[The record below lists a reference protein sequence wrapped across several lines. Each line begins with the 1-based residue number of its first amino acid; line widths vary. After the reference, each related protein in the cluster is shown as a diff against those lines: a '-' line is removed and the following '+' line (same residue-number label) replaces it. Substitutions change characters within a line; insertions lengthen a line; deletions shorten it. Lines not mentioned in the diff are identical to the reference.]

1 MKNESV
7 GIAADRPTELAV
19 RLYRSRVLIAIGFG
33 LCCAAGLLLTA
44 GKELNQAAYVDPYI
58 YAGYIHDYPALLARF
73 GTTYYSERIAFI
85 YPERLLTHLF
95 GLEGGYFAFRF
106 AALAAAIAAVFAVGL
121 RFYGYA
127 PAILAAVWLAFT
139 PWLPRS
145 LFWTYPD
152 GAAVVY
158 LLVGAAFLLVPI
170 QRRLIWHVVAGAAF
184 ALAVDCNLFLLLICG
199 LVGPGWAF
207 FYRREGINWL
217 ARAILALAV
226 GFFATY
232 LALALLFYLRFPA
245 YGFSFELRSIQEAI
259 TELGGKQKIWYA
271 PLSSAIW
278 EDHDFKLLIP
288 VTLLLATFA
297 VIARRSATVRA
308 PTDCTDF
315 GVFAVI
321 YLASI
326 ICLFLLFHF
335 GLHGFVLTDYA
346 YTVFALPSCV
356 LALIVLGGEAERR
369 GGRIFGMPALYGG
382 SALILLW
389 WLAYPILPHLQIASS
404 FYFWVAVAVATVTA
418 AIASRRIAVT
428 AMVLIGGTALLSL
441 CLYQTSYYQI
451 RTASPDEETT
461 QWDIYHGGIF
471 LQQFVNA
478 NIQPSQAL
486 GFWYTGDH
494 DSYLNSVQS
503 MYLWLY
509 TRVFPE
515 NSTGMPL
522 VDEQFRNRIARGMPP
537 VSLPIRALILL
548 GLSDAE
554 TDVGLDA
561 LKAAGLPFG
570 DVTIARTHFQGQLWG
585 YTAVLIEMNPPTKTI
600 GPLLRDVPV
609 ANLNDRDKLALSL
622 ASFRPVNGATI
633 SLLADA
639 LRLTTSNPQWSYSL
653 TGKLQPELVSV
664 HGSIVVRVRLQVA
677 EGKVGV
683 AVSTIGSIS
692 KFIREV
698 GVDAAPEMRE
708 VDLEIPDA
716 SAADLLILRNQSPSG
731 RSRAVVYSVDL
742 LRPK

>member
-95 GLEGGYFAFRF
+95 RPGGRLFCIPVCGVGRSDSGGFCCWVALLRLC
-106 AALAAAIAAVFAVGL
+106 AGDSHGCLARIHALAAAVPVLDI
-121 RFYGYA
+121 
-127 PAILAAVWLAFT
+127 
-139 PWLPRS
+139 PR
-145 LFWTYPD
+145 W
-152 GAAVVY
+152 G
-158 LLVGAAFLLVPI
+158 G
-170 QRRLIWHVVAGAAF
+170 RRLSACRRGVPLGSDPKAPDLARRSWRRLS
-184 ALAVDCNLFLLLICG
+184 LAVDCNLFLLLICG

-335 GLHGFVLTDYA
+335 GLHGFVMTDYA

-382 SALILLW
+382 SALMLLW

-478 NIQPSQAL
+478 NIQPSQAS

-494 DSYLNSVQS
+494 
-503 MYLWLY
+503 
-509 TRVFPE
+509 E
-515 NSTGMPL
+515 I
-522 VDEQFRNRIARGMPP
+522 RI
-537 VSLPIRALILL
+537 
-548 GLSDAE
+548 
-554 TDVGLDA
+554 
-561 LKAAGLPFG
+561 
-570 DVTIARTHFQGQLWG
+570 
-585 YTAVLIEMNPPTKTI
+585 
-600 GPLLRDVPV
+600 
-609 ANLNDRDKLALSL
+609 
-622 ASFRPVNGATI
+622 
-633 SLLADA
+633 
-639 LRLTTSNPQWSYSL
+639 
-653 TGKLQPELVSV
+653 
-664 HGSIVVRVRLQVA
+664 
-677 EGKVGV
+677 
-683 AVSTIGSIS
+683 
-692 KFIREV
+692 
-698 GVDAAPEMRE
+698 
-708 VDLEIPDA
+708 
-716 SAADLLILRNQSPSG
+716 
-731 RSRAVVYSVDL
+731 
-742 LRPK
+742 